1 MVNMKIFITM
11 IMNDEYNHLEF
22 SEAARLKQAVFQLPV
37 IKVISEMIMTM
48 IIARMVTCLLIMN
61 MVMIMPMMIMM
72 MLSYRNERM
81 HISSFM

>member
-1 MVNMKIFITM
+1 MVKM
-11 IMNDEYNHLEF
+11 IINDEYNHLEF

-48 IIARMVTCLLIMN
+48 IIALMMTCLMIMN
-61 MVMIMPMMIMM
+61 MVMIMPMMIMVI
-72 MLSYRNERM
+72 LSYRNERM